1 MLNHTLD
8 NTPVHGMEE
17 VLEIN
22 LYSIA
27 FVEESMKNVDALCM
41 HLALFFLLLEKGKYQ
56 RNIFKDR
63 CLKVYIFILI
73 VSCKDTNFICF

>member
-41 HLALFFLLLEKGKYQ
+41 HLALFFFTVGKRQ
-56 RNIFKDR
+56 
-63 CLKVYIFILI
+63 
-73 VSCKDTNFICF
+73 VSKKYF